1 MSFESDNFV
10 ESFHKFEEEFSRLAS
25 DSEDND
31 DNNYNKDSLIK
42 EFKEHILEYYCV
54 FQQDTNKID
63 PDIFKNLTDLYNF
76 YRHFNNIKVQKD
88 KAIRDNCERV
98 TKYYEFYFNHK
109 KERKLK
115 KSD

>member
-1 MSFESDNFV
+1 MDNFV

-31 DNNYNKDSLIK
+31 GTFGETIK
-42 EFKEHILEYYCV
+42 S
-54 FQQDTNKID
+54 KID